1 MDVRAAPKH
10 TGIAFLADRADT
22 DIGKKKGA
30 GGLNSI
36 DETAGRPIWS
46 GLRRPRFCGKGDA
59 AGLSRPDFAGIP
71 ADEFRGEAISC
82 SGEKLLITYAAGG
95 DSLANR

>member
-1 MDVRAAPKH
+1 MERSPAPKV
-10 TGIAFLADRADT
+10 LRQ
-22 DIGKKKGA
+22 
-30 GGLNSI
+30 GG
-36 DETAGRPIWS
+36 
-46 GLRRPRFCGKGDA
+46 A

-82 SGEKLLITYAAGG
+82 SGEKLLITHAAGG